1 VPTDIQRDAVFSQ
14 AQVDG
19 IAFLPALRGI
29 YCVVNR
35 VNGRRYVGQSN
46 NIQKRCLAHRAEL
59 RRGDCSNE
67 LMRRDVV
74 LHGAGAFF
82 FFALRLDAIAN
93 VDRRLHLNNIE
104 IWFGVQLC
112 SIDERVGY
120 NLELGSHPTTA
131 TRIRNQ
137 ETKLMRR
144 NSGKYA
150 LLPNVNLYDPI
161 HPRILET
168 WGPGR

>member
-1 VPTDIQRDAVFSQ
+1 
-14 AQVDG
+14 
-19 IAFLPALRGI
+19 
-29 YCVVNR
+29 
-35 VNGRRYVGQSN
+35 
-46 NIQKRCLAHRAEL
+46 
-59 RRGDCSNE
+59 
-67 LMRRDVV
+67 
-74 LHGAGAFF
+74 
-82 FFALRLDAIAN
+82 
-93 VDRRLHLNNIE
+93 
-104 IWFGVQLC
+104 VQLC

-150 LLPNVNLYDPI
+150 LMPNVNLYDPI